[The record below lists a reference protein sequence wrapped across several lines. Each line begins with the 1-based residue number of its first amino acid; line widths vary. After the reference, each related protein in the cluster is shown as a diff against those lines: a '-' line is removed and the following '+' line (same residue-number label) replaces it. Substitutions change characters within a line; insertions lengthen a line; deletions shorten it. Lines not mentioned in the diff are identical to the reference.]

1 MAGIA
6 HARRLIACLMLALV
20 VAACKS
26 VPAPVVTAPSAP
38 PMSLDTRVA
47 WTLRLEQQRALR
59 DAAAE
64 PAPSESRGAPGTIA
78 PARVPDLTILV
89 HDTDPAVRRRAALAI
104 GRVGRAE
111 GAPALVAALGDPE
124 EKVREMAAFALGLIA
139 AAPAVAPLQN
149 ALKDVSPIVRGRAAE
164 SLGLIGLASAAASVA
179 DAGIGCREVLVG
191 IAPDDETF
199 PKTPEIELCR
209 LTMFSLVRL
218 KDYDQLARVVLDDQ
232 GRPVST
238 WWPVAFALQRIGD
251 KRAAEPLL
259 TLASTEGVYTAAF
272 AFRGLGAAG
281 ETRAAPLARA
291 VVARATADIRLRVAA
306 ARALGLVGGPGAV
319 DGLLELVRNPD
330 TPPNLALEA
339 VIALGDIGDQRAFD
353 PLLDA
358 MTHPWPSM
366 RAAVLAAA
374 AKINGDGFLLVA
386 GGLPLD
392 ADWSVRAE
400 LAGILAT
407 LPADKV
413 RAGVIDL
420 TVDKDMRVRGPALR
434 ALAKVGAPDLAR
446 RLVDALN
453 ADDFVVR
460 AVAAE
465 LLGEARPADGAAA
478 LAAAYTR
485 AESDAAYGARA
496 AAVAALGQYGTDEA
510 KAVIRRALED
520 KDWPVRLRAAEVL
533 RSLGDASAAP
543 GSPAP
548 LRRPAAYFE
557 SEAFLRPTVSPH
569 AFIETKKGTI
579 ELELDLV
586 QAPVTSQSFVD
597 LAKLG
602 FFNGVRVH
610 RLVPNFVMQAGDPR
624 GDGEGGP
631 GFTVMD
637 ELSPTPYVR
646 GTVGMA
652 LDWRDTAG
660 SQFFI
665 TMSPHPH
672 LDAKYTV
679 FGRVVQGSDVLDR
692 LSQWDTIDR
701 VRIWD
706 GVSFQ

>member
-1 MAGIA
+1 MAVIV
-6 HARRLIACLMLALV
+6 HARSLIACLTLAV
-20 VAACKS
+20 VLSGCKS
-26 VPAPVVTAPSAP
+26 VPAPVVTAPP
-38 PMSLDTRVA
+38 PPLPLDTRVA

-59 DAAAE
+59 DASAA
-64 PAPSESRGAPGTIA
+64 PAGAPAAAPSAFT

-111 GAPALVAALGDPE
+111 GVAPLVAALGDPE
-124 EKVREMAAFALGLIA
+124 EKVREMAAFALGLIGA
-139 AAPAVAPLQN
+139 EPAVTPLQN
-149 ALKDVSPIVRGRAAE
+149 ALNDVSPSVRGRAVEA
-164 SLGLIGLASAAASVA
+164 LGLIGQSSAAASVA
-179 DAGIGCREVLVG
+179 DAGLGCRDVLAGV
-191 IAPDDETF
+191 APDDEAF

-218 KDYDQLARVVLDDQ
+218 KDYDQLIRVVLDEQ
-232 GRPVST
+232 GQPVSK
-238 WWPVAFALQRIGD
+238 WWPVAFALQRIGA
-251 KRAAEPLL
+251 KRAAAPLL

-281 ETRAAPLARA
+281 EMRAAPLARA
-291 VVARATADIRLRVAA
+291 VAARAGADVRLRVAA
-306 ARALGLVGGPGAV
+306 VRALGLVGGPGAV
-319 DGLLELVRNPD
+319 DGLLELVRRPD
-330 TPPNLALEA
+330 TPPNVALEA
-339 VIALGDIGDQRAFD
+339 VIALGDIGDGRAFD

-358 MTHPWPSM
+358 MIHPWASM

-374 AKINGDGFLLVA
+374 AKINPDGFLLVA
-386 GGLPLD
+386 GGLPVD

-400 LAGILAT
+400 LTGILAT
-407 LPADKV
+407 LPADTV
-413 RAGVIDL
+413 RAGIIEL
-420 TVDKDMRVRGPALR
+420 TADKDMRVRGPALR
-434 ALAKVGAPDLAR
+434 ALAKVGAPDLVR
-446 RLVDALN
+446 RLVDALD

-485 AESDAAYGARA
+485 AESDAAYAARA
-496 AAVAALGQYGTDEA
+496 AAVAALGKYGTDEA

-520 KDWPVRLRAAEVL
+520 KDWPVRWRAAEVL
-533 RSLGDASAAP
+533 RSLGEAGATP
-543 GSPAP
+543 GLPAP

-557 SEAFLRPTVSPH
+557 SEAFLRPTFSPH

-586 QAPVTSQSFVD
+586 QAPATSQSFVD

-602 FFNGVRVH
+602 FFNGIRIH

-631 GFTVMD
+631 GFVVMD

-665 TMSPHPH
+665 TMSPQPH

-706 GVSFQ
+706 GVTFQ